1 MSFLGT
7 DPTAL
12 NKFKDTVIFGTQR
25 RKDARYQGDRSM
37 IARTSESR
45 DLSP

>member
-12 NKFKDTVIFGTQR
+12 NKFKDTVIFWN
-25 RKDARYQGDRSM
+25 QGDRSM